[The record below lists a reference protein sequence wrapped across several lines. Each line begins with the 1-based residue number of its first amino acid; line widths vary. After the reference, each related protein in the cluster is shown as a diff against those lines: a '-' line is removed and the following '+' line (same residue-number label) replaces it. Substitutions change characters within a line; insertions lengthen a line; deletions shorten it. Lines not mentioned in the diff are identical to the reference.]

1 MVFFFGLAI
10 KEVTEALLPG
20 GSLSPLSR
28 AVNLL
33 RGWGVPAATDISLAW
48 MFAVQI
54 FGAGHPAINFLL
66 LLALVDD
73 AIGMIIIAT
82 VYPDPMN
89 PVDPSWLLL
98 VAVGAVMA
106 LVFRCF
112 RVRSW
117 IPYIFLCGPVSW
129 YGLIRAHVHPALALV
144 AVVPFMPATRA
155 LEVDPTAAL
164 PDLGAQEQVEENS
177 EASFGEHDRDH
188 GAPLHRFEHV
198 MKVPV
203 CFGMFFFGLSNAG
216 VALNNIGGITAA
228 VLFALVVGKTLGITG
243 FSLLAGALGFP
254 SGLSVAE
261 LVSLSALAGVG
272 LTVALFMA
280 NEAFPD
286 FQLQGQAKFAA
297 VLSVLSVLPAI
308 LVHQLGARK
317 EVGSGD
323 TDARGEDVGTC

>member
-1 MVFFFGLAI
+1 
-10 KEVTEALLPG
+10 
-20 GSLSPLSR
+20 
-28 AVNLL
+28 
-33 RGWGVPAATDISLAW
+33 
-48 MFAVQI
+48 
-54 FGAGHPAINFLL
+54 
-66 LLALVDD
+66 
-73 AIGMIIIAT
+73 
-82 VYPDPMN
+82 
-89 PVDPSWLLL
+89 
-98 VAVGAVMA
+98 
-106 LVFRCF
+106 
-112 RVRSW
+112 
-117 IPYIFLCGPVSW
+117 
-129 YGLIRAHVHPALALV
+129 
-144 AVVPFMPATRA
+144 
-155 LEVDPTAAL
+155 
-164 PDLGAQEQVEENS
+164 
-177 EASFGEHDRDH
+177 
-188 GAPLHRFEHV
+188 
-198 MKVPV
+198 
-203 CFGMFFFGLSNAG
+203 
-216 VALNNIGGITAA
+216 